1 MANANVFDASAPSK
15 LFAWFLL
22 GKSDRTF
29 LYLYHV
35 ASILK
40 SGFSLL
46 IQYRSFVH
54 RPVFG
59 CLPSPSPS
67 PSPRTHISN
76 TAQESTMSS
85 RKEKRAEERAEER
98 AAKKEE
104 DRRENVPH
112 PPPPASSSNTAS
124 ADSSQ
129 A

>member
-67 PSPRTHISN
+67 PRTHSSN

-85 RKEKRAEERAEER
+85 RKEKRAEER